1 MMTDMRFYCMVWHF
15 AGNDAKWLWKNNKI
29 MVVGSLS
36 AYLFGG
42 CRQVFLML
50 SYVNMTNLILKA
62 KNLLSKC

>member
-1 MMTDMRFYCMVWHF
+1 MQSGC
-15 AGNDAKWLWKNNKI
+15 GKNNKI

-42 CRQVFLML
+42 CRQAFFLML
-50 SYVNMTNLILKA
+50 SYVNMPNLILKA

>member
-1 MMTDMRFYCMVWHF
+1 MQSGC
-15 AGNDAKWLWKNNKI
+15 GKNNKI

>member
-1 MMTDMRFYCMVWHF
+1 MQSGC
-15 AGNDAKWLWKNNKI
+15 GKNNKI

-36 AYLFGG
+36 AYLFGDVD
-42 CRQVFLML
+42 RLFLML